1 MRAIPHEIPE
11 GASMNDVAPP
21 ASPGGDLRSR
31 SRSPALAP
39 RRRRG
44 EPRARLTGRVV
55 VPGDRGYDAA
65 RTNYNLRFDARPRV
79 IVFCQTPC
87 DVANAVRW
95 ARENDVAIHVRSGR
109 HAYEA
114 LSIGEGIVIDVVDLD
129 HIAID
134 VENRLAV
141 VGAGVALLPLYE
153 ALAEHGL
160 TIPAGSCPTVG
171 IAGLTL
177 GGGFGVLS
185 RALGLTCDS
194 LLAVEMIDASGG
206 RVTATETHNPDL
218 LWACRGGGGG
228 SFGVVTSFT
237 FRLHRI
243 GTVTTYR
250 MDWRLEELAPVLDAW
265 QRWAP
270 FTDDRLTSILT
281 LQGSGPGPV
290 KSIGLFVGSRAELA
304 PLLAP
309 LVGSSAPRTMELD
322 EMTYIEA
329 ARQYADALPGRRR
342 WRAHWHAAGSTRF
355 KNSSDYAHRPLEPAG
370 IEVIREHLAA
380 APNRRA
386 LIGLD
391 AYGGAVNR
399 IPAEATAFPHRAG
412 TLYSLQYQSYWKR
425 DAEEDANVRWI
436 EGLRSAMQPFVSG
449 EAYVNYPDRAVVDWP
464 HAYFGSNLARLVAV
478 KTRFDP
484 DNVFHH
490 PQSIPPAVPQSILP
504 AVRPTKQRRWSGGD
518 PLVRVPR

>member
-1 MRAIPHEIPE
+1 MN
-11 GASMNDVAPP
+11 NDVAPP
-21 ASPGGDLRSR
+21 ASPGEDLRP
-31 SRSPALAP
+31 RSPALARC
-39 RRRRG
+39 RRRD
-44 EPRARLTGRVV
+44 ESRARLTGRIV
-55 VPGDRGYDAA
+55 VPGDRGYDAGRA
-65 RTNYNLRFDARPRV
+65 SENLRLDARPRV

-95 ARENDVAIHVRSGR
+95 ARENEVAIRVRSGR

-114 LSIGEGIVIDVVDLD
+114 LSIGEGIVIDVGDLD
-129 HIAID
+129 RIAID

-153 ALAEHGL
+153 ALWEHGL
-160 TIPAGSCPTVG
+160 TIPAGTCPTVG

-194 LLAVEMIDASGG
+194 LLAVEMIDASGD

-228 SFGVVTSFT
+228 SFGIVTSFT
-237 FRLHRI
+237 FRLHRV
-243 GTVTTYR
+243 GAVTTYR
-250 MDWRLEELAPVLDAW
+250 MDWRLEELAQVLDAW

-281 LQGSGPGPV
+281 LRGSGSGPV
-290 KSIGLFVGSRAELA
+290 KSFGLFMGSPAELA

-309 LVGSSAPRTMELD
+309 LVGSSAPRAMEID
-322 EMTYIEA
+322 ETTYIEA
-329 ARQYADALPGRRR
+329 ARRYAGVLPGSRR
-342 WRAHWHAAGSTRF
+342 WCAHGHAAGSARF
-355 KNSSDYAHRPLEPAG
+355 KHSSDYARRPLEPAG

-380 APNRRA
+380 APSPRA
-386 LIGLD
+386 LVGLD

-399 IPAEATAFPHRAG
+399 IPVDATAFPHRAG

-425 DAEEDANVRWI
+425 DAEDDANLRWI
-436 EGLRSAMQPFVSG
+436 EGFRSAMQPFVSG
-449 EAYVNYPDRAVVDWP
+449 EAYVNYADCAIDDWQR
-464 HAYFGSNLARLVAV
+464 AYFGSNLSRLVAV
-478 KTRFDP
+478 KTRVDP
-484 DNVFHH
+484 DNVFRH
-490 PQSIPPAVPQSILP
+490 PQSIPPAARPDLQSRAP
-504 AVRPTKQRRWSGGD
+504 GGD
-518 PLVRVPR
+518 ALVRAPR